1 MKSVVWVVLV
11 ALVCV
16 VLNEV
21 VGVVLM
27 NVLPARL
34 DMLSNYA
41 FSVVLPAVTL
51 VVLLASFVLKR
62 SLAKLTFTQAL
73 IFPVLYAGLHFVLLS
88 VVTGNP
94 LSLCLTILAM
104 TATLSTLMVFW
115 RTRSGA
121 ESGA

>member
-21 VGVVLM
+21 VGVALM
-27 NVLPARL
+27 NVLPAQL

-41 FSVVLPAVTL
+41 FSVVLPAVSL

-62 SLAKLTFTQAL
+62 SLSKLRFTQAL
-73 IFPVLYAGLHFVLLS
+73 IFPVLYAGLHFVLLN
-88 VVTGNP
+88 VAGNP
-94 LSLCLTILAM
+94 MSLCLTILAM
-104 TATLSTLMVFW
+104 TASLSTLMVFW
-115 RTRSGA
+115 RTRSPEVSA
-121 ESGA
+121 S